1 MSGDITISHVIPQ
14 IGFTTIPL
22 YSPADKVYKKLK
34 NKEIYRLNSLRH
46 LGVLSHAF
54 PGTRQ
59 ARWDYTVSILY
70 YVMKLKVRGM
80 NSSFRISNTEFSSA
94 QAALQTIALI
104 WNIGHLPG
112 TFAVEK
118 GVYRFLYSNNNEAPA
133 SVLEWPHREFQGVD
147 IIIKEANRF
156 LKQYD
161 FLALS
166 RVLAV
171 IKLLSLA
178 SNTNNEYF
186 EFVINFAAPFLL
198 DYQKDNSR
206 QWPKLHKAFSIAR
219 HLAYLTLDA
228 PISGL
233 QWGPSVPALLEHQIS
248 KGSLILDEL
257 YANISEILSPIE
269 RMTYDAVY
277 HSDLGRREVSV
288 IADHV
293 SNLLESAANPNRTIN
308 TWLFKGLFRDLKLGR
323 RLRRDNIN
331 RVGDIRLRS
340 HFAAS
345 PEVPIVLEKSLKS
358 KGFTHPVVF
367 EYRAWSPDILLEP
380 DEIIIDV
387 LTSEVRST
395 NDIGKLI
402 LWVIDKFEDLTS
414 KVNDYIYMSQKI
426 ELESSYRSLVARA
439 FELTMQETS
448 VEYNPW
454 PLSDFG
460 LFGDVSIPHSK
471 GGVWTASAGL
481 DDDVVK
487 HIVRDRSKNVPGYL
501 KAQYAELLGLRDLR
515 KRIRQQQ
522 KAKERR
528 HRWILITGS
537 LILRREANDVI
548 A

>member
-1 MSGDITISHVIPQ
+1 
-14 IGFTTIPL
+14 
-22 YSPADKVYKKLK
+22 
-34 NKEIYRLNSLRH
+34 
-46 LGVLSHAF
+46 
-54 PGTRQ
+54 
-59 ARWDYTVSILY
+59 
-70 YVMKLKVRGM
+70 
-80 NSSFRISNTEFSSA
+80 
-94 QAALQTIALI
+94 
-104 WNIGHLPG
+104 
-112 TFAVEK
+112 
-118 GVYRFLYSNNNEAPA
+118 
-133 SVLEWPHREFQGVD
+133 
-147 IIIKEANRF
+147 
-156 LKQYD
+156 
-161 FLALS
+161 
-166 RVLAV
+166 
-171 IKLLSLA
+171 
-178 SNTNNEYF
+178 
-186 EFVINFAAPFLL
+186 
-198 DYQKDNSR
+198 
-206 QWPKLHKAFSIAR
+206 
-219 HLAYLTLDA
+219 
-228 PISGL
+228 
-233 QWGPSVPALLEHQIS
+233 
-248 KGSLILDEL
+248 
-257 YANISEILSPIE
+257 
-269 RMTYDAVY
+269 
-277 HSDLGRREVSV
+277 
-288 IADHV
+288 
-293 SNLLESAANPNRTIN
+293 
-308 TWLFKGLFRDLKLGR
+308 LFRDLKLGR

-548 A
+548 EFDGGLIKISSRSGRMTWYGLECKSGRTNPLSSLRRRLNNLGMQGSIHRLGSHYAFVEMVI